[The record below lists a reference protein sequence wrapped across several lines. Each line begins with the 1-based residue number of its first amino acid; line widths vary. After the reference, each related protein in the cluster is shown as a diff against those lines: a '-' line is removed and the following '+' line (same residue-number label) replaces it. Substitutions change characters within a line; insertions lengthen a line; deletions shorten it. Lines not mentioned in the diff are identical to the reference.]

1 MATEQN
7 VKSPTIAQ
15 LLSELVARVKT
26 RKEFGDRAFEVY
38 NMDDLSMRMG
48 IQTTPAVGVVYER
61 CQPFDPPDQRTQV
74 ASNLKTSFLYYTLT
88 YSILI
93 GVEYSPDQDNDTKVI
108 ATDLLDA
115 VRKCLIGFKGING
128 KPWRFAG
135 EQPVGSDDRGVIWY
149 GQLWETDV
157 PQVSL
162 SK

>member
-1 MATEQN
+1 MPTEQN
-7 VKSPTIAQ
+7 VKSPTIAA
-15 LLSELVARVKT
+15 LLAELVQRVKT
-26 RKEFGDRAFEVY
+26 RKEFEDRAFEIY
-38 NMDDLSMRMG
+38 NTDDLS
-48 IQTTPAVGVVYER
+48 IQMAVQGTPAVGVGYER
-61 CQPFDPPDQRTQV
+61 CDAIEPPAAKTQV
-74 ASNLKTSFLYYTLT
+74 ASNVKTAFLYYTLT
-88 YSILI
+88 FSILV
-93 GVEYSPDQDNDTKVI
+93 GVEYEPGQTEDTKHL

-135 EQPVGSDDRGVIWY
+135 EQPVGSDVRGVIWY